1 MDHGSNAAIGSLD
14 TPPLMP
20 AKPARVLGLG
30 SGVCLVP
37 TGHDVHWAAS
47 SSSEY
52 VPAVQ
57 FSHAPAD
64 TNVPALHASAVPGL
78 PITENGLG
86 AHVRDCGFVVRG

>member
-1 MDHGSNAAIGSLD
+1 MMDHGSNAAIGSLD

-64 TNVPALHASAVPGL
+64 TKVPALHTVPGL
-78 PITENGLG
+78 RMTEYGLG
-86 AHVRDCGFVVRG
+86 ARVENYGFVVRG